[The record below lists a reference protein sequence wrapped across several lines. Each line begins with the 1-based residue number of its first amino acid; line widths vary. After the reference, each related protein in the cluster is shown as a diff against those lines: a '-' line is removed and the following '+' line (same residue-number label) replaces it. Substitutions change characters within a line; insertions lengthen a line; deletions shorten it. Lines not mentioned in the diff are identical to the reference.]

1 MEYIE
6 NYNDDGVL
14 RITMSGRFTHIDNA
28 KIIVICRSIVE
39 NKTKV
44 VDVDMGDLTFIDS
57 SGIGMLLVVAET
69 IQSIGGVLTLHNMK
83 GQVDRI
89 LKVSRFDQLLIRY
102 FEPTPEL
109 GRNVICGQ
117 SV

>member
-1 MEYIE
+1 MI
-6 NYNDDGVL
+6 
-14 RITMSGRFTHIDNA
+14 RSGRFTHIDNA

-69 IQSIGGVLTLHNMK
+69 IQSIGGVLTLHNSK

-89 LKVSRFDQLLIRY
+89 LKVSRFDHLLMRY
-102 FEPTPEL
+102 FDNPTEL
-109 GRNVICGQ
+109 GPNIACAQTV
-117 SV
+117 